1 MSQGLDAEGVRR
13 GLREFPGVEHR
24 IEFVREKDG
33 VAWINDSKGTNPD
46 STIKA
51 VQAMTRPTILLL
63 GVGNYDKKSDFAP
76 LFEAFDGKVKAVIA
90 SGLNVPAIKLAAEK
104 TGYSPV
110 YVNDGPMIDML
121 KQAEGAGPKRGRG
134 AAFPCG
140 GKLGIY
146 DNYEQRGEIFK
157 ELVNKL

>member
-104 TGYSPV
+104 VFARVCERRAYDRYAKAG
-110 YVNDGPMIDML
+110 GR
-121 KQAEGAGPKRGRG
+121 AGPKRGRG

-140 GKLGIY
+140 GKLGHI
-146 DNYEQRGEIFK
+146 
-157 ELVNKL
+157 

>member
-1 MSQGLDAEGVRR
+1 M
-13 GLREFPGVEHR
+13 
-24 IEFVREKDG
+24 
-33 VAWINDSKGTNPD
+33 
-46 STIKA
+46 
-51 VQAMTRPTILLL
+51 
-63 GVGNYDKKSDFAP
+63 GNYDKKSDFAP

-121 KQAEGAGPKRGRG
+121 RQAEGLAQSGDAVLLSP
-134 AAFPCG
+134 AAASW
-140 GKLGIY
+140 GIY